1 MGFRGTARALVFA
14 VVALSSTAVAAP
26 TAPQP
31 EPNLKAE
38 LVERFTR
45 FVEWGVLP
53 EMVTL
58 CVVGE
63 TPIESYLRNIARRR
77 GIKGKPARVV
87 EVEAEHVTACQVV
100 LIAGDDTDQLR
111 AVVSRT
117 DGRPILSIAETPG
130 AAQAGA
136 IINLY
141 IADQHVRFEVNTRAA
156 KRGKLT
162 LRSKLLELARI
173 VDDKQGPR

>member
-1 MGFRGTARALVFA
+1 MGSRGWGRAVVFA
-14 VVALSSTAVAAP
+14 AVALAQPVYAAP

-31 EPNLKAE
+31 EPKLKAE

-45 FVEWGVLP
+45 FVDWAELP
-53 EMVTL
+53 ETVTL

-63 TPIESYLRNIARRR
+63 TPIESYLRTIARHR

-87 EVEAEHVTACQVV
+87 TVEAEHVTACEVV
-100 LIAGDDTDQLR
+100 LIAGDDTKQVR
-111 AVVSRT
+111 AVVART

-141 IADQHVRFEVNTRAA
+141 LDDQHVRFEVNTRAA

-173 VDDKQGPR
+173 IDDKQGAR